1 MSYYSVAA
9 LEEPMEEPT
18 QFSNHWIDQ
27 CPLNLF
33 ETAET
38 AVVGA
43 DLFIE
48 TPFVGT
54 QTVPASFWN
63 ALADFAA
70 GRVVDDQT
78 ALNQAPPGA

>member
-18 QFSNHWIDQ
+18 QFSTHWIDQ

-38 AVVGA
+38 AVGS

-48 TPFVGT
+48 TPIVGT
-54 QTVPASFWN
+54 QTVPASFWS

-70 GRVVDDQT
+70 GRVIDDQI
-78 ALNQAPPGA
+78 ALNQPPPGA